1 MTTQR
6 TGCTGAE
13 GQQRWSGRSYAQ
25 SREIMGPIQASSR
38 LRFWARTH
46 TPDSGI
52 ALILVMLAVLVL
64 SVLAA
69 AIVFTGRTETFAAY
83 SFKLDAQADYVAKAG
98 IENAVNWL
106 RSNHYAAVSQA
117 QMLTTPYYNVTAEP
131 KYRLYSANNTPIQ
144 CVASSPSCPSQS
156 STVQLIGYG
165 SGSSNYPNITN
176 GLGTAVS
183 TAFAN
188 DLNNNGN
195 GVRVTGDSD
204 HAGLFWVNLY
214 LLNYQTVNCSSCG
227 QATPLETWLVTAKGV
242 WTGGSTQTGAV
253 ATAEEQALIQPVY
266 YQNFGNALYG
276 YCSVSLAGSAG
287 TCTDAFNSALGA
299 YANGQVSVASGACDQ
314 SVINVIAAGSDIGAN
329 GYVSIGNNPTV
340 AGNVV
345 IGNANPS
352 LIPSSCCTG
361 NNCSAPSSG
370 NVKGSIIT
378 GAPYVYPP
386 AVPTFPANCVSASSP
401 CPPSSSTP
409 FPSTALSYT
418 GSATLPQHSSSDGG
432 SPANDNCATIPCGS
446 HTYAWP
452 CYTSPPSVVTCNGSK
467 ANPYLISSISSN
479 NDTFTFYGGPDI
491 AHPVYY
497 DIDSTS
503 LGGNHATIAVNG
515 YVVFNVQTS
524 IDIKGQ
530 GVSNSLTT
538 APEAV
543 QINFAGTDAS
553 GGVSLHGN
561 AAMTAVLTA
570 PLATV
575 TLGGGGSSGY
585 FVGSIRALNVS
596 DQGGYPMHYDIQ
608 LSRLDGT
615 VGQMIL
621 SSYTRIKQ

>member
-1 MTTQR
+1 
-6 TGCTGAE
+6 
-13 GQQRWSGRSYAQ
+13 
-25 SREIMGPIQASSR
+25 MGLIEASSR
-38 LRFWARTH
+38 LRFWVRTH
-46 TPDSGI
+46 TSDSGI
-52 ALILVMLAVLVL
+52 ALILVMLALLVL

-69 AIVFTGRTETFAAY
+69 AIVFTGRAESLAAY
-83 SFKLDAQADYVAKAG
+83 SFKLDTQADYVAKAG
-98 IENAVNWL
+98 IQNAANWL
-106 RSNHYAAVSQA
+106 RSNRYAAVTQA
-117 QMLTTPYYNVTAEP
+117 QMLVTHYYNVTAEP
-131 KYRLYSANNTPIQ
+131 KYGLYSANISPIQ
-144 CVASSPSCPSQS
+144 CVASSPSCPSPS

-165 SGSSNYPNITN
+165 SGSSNYPNINN

-204 HAGLFWVNLY
+204 HAGLFWVNLF
-214 LLNYQTVNCSSCG
+214 LLNYQTVTCTSCV
-227 QATPLETWLVTAKGV
+227 QSPAPLETWLVTVKGV
-242 WTGGSTQTGAV
+242 WTGGSTQTTAV
-253 ATAEEQALIQPVY
+253 AKAEEQAIIQPVY
-266 YQNFGNALYG
+266 YQNFGDALYG

-287 TCTDAFNSALGA
+287 TCTNSYNSALGA
-299 YANGQVSVASGACDQ
+299 YGGGNVSVAAGSCNQD
-314 SVINVIAAGSDIGAN
+314 VINVIETGANVGAN

-340 AGNVV
+340 YGNVV

-361 NNCSAPSSG
+361 NNCGGPSSG
-370 NVKGSIIT
+370 HVMGSIIT
-378 GAPYVYPP
+378 GAPYIYPP
-386 AVPTFPANCVSASSP
+386 AVPTFPANFPNTAPPYSSAV
-401 CPPSSSTP
+401 
-409 FPSTALSYT
+409 
-418 GSATLPQHSSSDGG
+418 TLPQVSSSNST
-432 SPANDNCATIPCGS
+432 SPTGAATTITPGNS
-446 HTYAWP
+446 TYAWP
-452 CYTSPPSVVTCNGSK
+452 CYTSGLTCNGSK

-479 NDTFTFYGGPDI
+479 HDTFTFYGGPDMS
-491 AHPVYY
+491 HPVYY
-497 DIDSTS
+497 DLDSIS
-503 LGGNHATIAVNG
+503 LGGNNSMIAVNG
-515 YVVFNVQTS
+515 YVVFNVKTS

-543 QINFAGTDAS
+543 QINYAGTDAS

-585 FVGSIRALNVS
+585 YVGSIRALNIS
-596 DQGGYPMHYDIQ
+596 DQGGYPVHYDIQ

-615 VGQMIL
+615 VGQMII

>member
-1 MTTQR
+1 
-6 TGCTGAE
+6 
-13 GQQRWSGRSYAQ
+13 
-25 SREIMGPIQASSR
+25 

-46 TPDSGI
+46 TSDSGI

-69 AIVFTGRTETFAAY
+69 AIVFTGRSESLAAY

-117 QMLTTPYYNVTAEP
+117 QMLTTLYYNVTAEP
-131 KYRLYSANNTPIQ
+131 KYGLYSSNNTPIQ
-144 CVASSPSCPSQS
+144 CVASSPSCLSPS

-165 SGSSNYPNITN
+165 SGSSNYPNINN
-176 GLGTAVS
+176 GLGFAVR

-214 LLNYQTVNCSSCG
+214 LLNYQTVTCSSCA
-227 QATPLETWLVTAKGV
+227 QSPAPLETWLVTAKGV

-253 ATAEEQALIQPVY
+253 ATAEEQAIVQPVY

-287 TCTDAFNSALGA
+287 TCTDAYNSALGA
-299 YANGQVSVASGACDQ
+299 YGGGNVSVASGACDQ
-314 SVINVIAAGSDIGAN
+314 TVINVIASDSNVGAN

-386 AVPTFPANCVSASSP
+386 AVPTFPANFPATAPSYSSAI
-401 CPPSSSTP
+401 
-409 FPSTALSYT
+409 
-418 GSATLPQHSSSDGG
+418 TLPQVSSSNNTA
-432 SPANDNCATIPCGS
+432 PTAPTTTINAGNS
-446 HTYAWP
+446 TYAWP
-452 CYTSPPSVVTCNGSK
+452 CYTSGLTCNGSK
-467 ANPYLISSISSN
+467 SNPYLISSISSN
-479 NDTFTFYGGPDI
+479 SDTFTFYGGPDVS
-491 AHPVYY
+491 HPVYY
-497 DIDSTS
+497 DIDSIT
-503 LGGNHATIAVNG
+503 LGGNNSMIAVSG

-530 GVSNSLTT
+530 GVSNSPTT
-538 APEAV
+538 APEAL
-543 QINFAGTDAS
+543 QINYAGTS
-553 GGVSLHGN
+553 GVSLHGN
-561 AAMTAVLTA
+561 AAMTALLTA

-596 DQGGYPMHYDIQ
+596 AQGGYPMHFDVQ

-615 VGQMIL
+615 VGQMIV
-621 SSYTRIKQ
+621 SSFTRIKQ